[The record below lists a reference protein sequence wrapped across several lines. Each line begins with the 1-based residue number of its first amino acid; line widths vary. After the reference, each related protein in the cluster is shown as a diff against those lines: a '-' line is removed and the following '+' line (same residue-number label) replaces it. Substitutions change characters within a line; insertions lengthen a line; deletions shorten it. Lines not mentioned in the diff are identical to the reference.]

1 MLFTQQAVLLAFVF
15 LPLAKSHMDL
25 CFATNNTNKLAEVSA
40 RLGNAF
46 VLKTLADIGCTDELP
61 ETSGTITGNSR
72 QKADYVWKQFGVSC
86 FADDSGLEV
95 DALDGE
101 PGVDSA
107 FYSGGRDAGANIQK
121 VLTNLEGKPSRKARF
136 VTVFTLVLHG
146 VEHQFEGS
154 INGKIVTEHRG
165 TGGFG
170 YDPVFQPD
178 GYEQT
183 FGEMTPEQK
192 RAISHRSRALAKMVA
207 YLQEQINV

>member
-1 MLFTQQAVLLAFVF
+1 
-15 LPLAKSHMDL
+15 MDL
-25 CFATNNTNKLAEVSA
+25 CFATNNKNKLAEVSA
-40 RLGNAF
+40 QLGNAF

-61 ETSGTITGNSR
+61 ETSGTIPGNSR
-72 QKADYVWKQFGVSC
+72 QKADYVWKNFGVSC

-107 FYSGGRDAGANIQK
+107 FYSGSRDAEQNIRK
-121 VLTNLEGKPSRKARF
+121 VLTNLEGKLSRKARF

-154 INGKIVTEHRG
+154 ISGKIVDEPRG
-165 TGGFG
+165 AGGFG

-207 YLQEQINV
+207 YLQEQVNV